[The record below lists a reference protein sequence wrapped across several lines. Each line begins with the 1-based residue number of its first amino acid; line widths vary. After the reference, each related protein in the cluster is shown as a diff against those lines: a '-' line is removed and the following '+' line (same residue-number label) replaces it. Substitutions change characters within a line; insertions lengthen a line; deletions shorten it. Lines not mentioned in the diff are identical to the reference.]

1 MIDWEFII
9 TEAIFITFVI
19 IMIKELK
26 RTNNIIK
33 DEE

>member
-1 MIDWEFII
+1 MDWEFII
-9 TEAIFITFVI
+9 TEVIFITFVI